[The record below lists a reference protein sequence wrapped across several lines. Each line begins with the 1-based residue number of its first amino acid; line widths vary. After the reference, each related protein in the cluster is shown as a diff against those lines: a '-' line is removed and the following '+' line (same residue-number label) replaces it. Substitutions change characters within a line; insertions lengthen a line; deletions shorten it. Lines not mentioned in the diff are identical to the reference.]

1 MLRLCAHLNTVN
13 IQDYSE
19 IVTDSYHHGHLR
31 EELIA
36 AAMLSVKTGK
46 IDKFSLRATA
56 QQLGVSPAAVY
67 HHFADKAALINAVIR
82 ETGILL
88 NQKMHAALDPEPA
101 FGENAMVLGLSYID
115 FAIEEPSLFVQLTS
129 TACPESED
137 IQAQS
142 LTMVAEAIVKDSPRE
157 LSSSELQEKVWASWA
172 IAHGFASLALAG
184 QMSPGQARNAFRSQC
199 HPAS

>member
-1 MLRLCAHLNTVN
+1 M
-13 IQDYSE
+13 
-19 IVTDSYHHGHLR
+19 VTDSYHHGHLR

-36 AAMLSVKTGK
+36 AAMLSVKTGN

-67 HHFADKAALINAVIR
+67 HHFADKTALVNAVIR

-88 NQKMHAALDPEPA
+88 NQKMHKALGLEPA
-101 FGENAMVLGLSYID
+101 VGENAMVLGLAYID
-115 FAIEEPSLFVQLTS
+115 FAIEEPSLFSQLTS

-142 LTMVAEAIVKDSPRE
+142 LALVAEAIVKDTPGE
-157 LSSSELQEKVWASWA
+157 LSPTELQEKVWAAWA

-184 QMSPGQARNAFRSQC
+184 QMSPGQARNAFRNQC
-199 HPAS
+199 PKAI

>member
-1 MLRLCAHLNTVN
+1 M
-13 IQDYSE
+13 
-19 IVTDSYHHGHLR
+19 VTDSYHHGHLR

-36 AAMLSVKTGK
+36 AAMLSVKTGN

-67 HHFADKAALINAVIR
+67 HHFADKAALVNAVIR

-88 NQKMHAALDPEPA
+88 NQKMHKAMDPEPA
-101 FGENAMVLGLSYID
+101 AGEHAMVLGLAYID
-115 FAIEEPSLFVQLTS
+115 FAIEEPSLFIQLTS
-129 TACPESED
+129 TACLESED

-142 LTMVAEAIVKDSPRE
+142 LAMVAEAIVKDSPGK
-157 LSSSELQEKVWASWA
+157 LSPNELQEKVWASWA

-184 QMSPGQARNAFRSQC
+184 QMSPGQARNAFRNQC
-199 HPAS
+199 HPAN